1 MNLYEHTIIARQDIS
16 QSQLKA
22 IEEKYIK
29 LVEKFDGSIVKTENW
44 GLMNLSYIIKK
55 NRKGNYIHFKL
66 KGSGKTILEL
76 EKNEKIDKNLLRYLT
91 IKVKKF
97 DLETNYFEKSE
108 EKITK
113 INNEKTYKKKSNQ
126 SNYSKLSIFSPQKYK
141 FKKKCPLSVKG
152 APTIDYKNI
161 KLLKRY
167 VTENGKIISS
177 RITSVTQK
185 KQRELS
191 LSIKRARNLALI

>member
-29 LVEKFDGSIVKTENW
+29 LVEKFDGSVVKMENW
-44 GLMNLSYIIKK
+44 GLMNLSYLIKK

-66 KGSGKTILEL
+66 KGSGKTISEL

-97 DLETNYFEKSE
+97 DLITKYFEKND
-108 EKITK
+108 EKK
-113 INNEKTYKKKSNQ
+113 
-126 SNYSKLSIFSPQKYK
+126 
-141 FKKKCPLSVKG
+141 
-152 APTIDYKNI
+152 
-161 KLLKRY
+161 
-167 VTENGKIISS
+167 
-177 RITSVTQK
+177 
-185 KQRELS
+185 
-191 LSIKRARNLALI
+191 